1 MQSIKIKER
10 TFLPKVEGNQDFR
23 SRDRK
28 AVIYDEAG
36 KIKSIYLNEIQKI
49 KTSVGTI
56 DCEMVTFY
64 PNGNLHRV
72 FPTYAKI
79 SGFWSE
85 EEEGE
90 RLEPLTIHTPFYEF
104 RAKISCFC
112 FYPDESIKSITLWPG
127 ETVQIEK
134 NDMKIRVRYG
144 LSFYPNGALKSVEP
158 ALPVKVEHKTGIY
171 HAFDFMATGV
181 TGDKTS
187 LNFYENGDLLSLKS
201 NMTGI
206 SITDKEGKKQTFLP
220 QLMTNPFDIDSEIL
234 MPVEYQFEKEG
245 ICFTDSV
252 GNVWH
257 FLYDS
262 FQIEAIK
269 PSHNTFEMCKDTCSG
284 QCSSCNK

>member
-1 MQSIKIKER
+1 MQSIKVNQR
-10 TFLPKVEGNQDFR
+10 SFLPKEEGNQDYR

-28 AVIYDEAG
+28 SVIYDEEG

-49 KTSVGTI
+49 ETSVGRI
-56 DCEMVTFY
+56 ECEMVTFY

-72 FPTYAKI
+72 FPTFAKI

-90 RLEPLTIHTPFYEF
+90 RLEPSMICTPYYEF
-104 RAKISCFC
+104 RAKISCLC
-112 FYPDESIKSITLWPG
+112 FYPDESIKSVTLWPG
-127 ETVQIEK
+127 ETVQVEK
-134 NDMKIRVRYG
+134 NGIKIRVRYG
-144 LSFYPNGALKSVEP
+144 LSFYQSGALKSVEP
-158 ALPVKVEHKTGIY
+158 ALPIKLEHKTGTY

-206 SITDKEGKKQTFLP
+206 EITDQEGNKQTFLP

-234 MPVEYQFEKEG
+234 MPVEYKFEEDG
-245 ICFTDSV
+245 ICFGDSA
-252 GNVWH
+252 GNLWH

-262 FQIEAIK
+262 FQIEAVK
-269 PSHNTFEMCKDTCSG
+269 PSYDTLENCGDTCSG
-284 QCSSCNK
+284 QCSSCKK

>member
-1 MQSIKIKER
+1 MQSIIINKRSFFPKE
-10 TFLPKVEGNQDFR
+10 EENQDFR

-28 AVIYDEAG
+28 AVIYDDEG

-49 KTSVGTI
+49 ETSVGTL

-90 RLEPLTIHTPFYEF
+90 QLKPLAIHTPYYEF
-104 RAKISCFC
+104 EVKISSLC

-127 ETVQIEK
+127 ETLQVEK
-134 NDMKIRVRYG
+134 NGVKIRVRYG
-144 LSFYPNGALKSVEP
+144 ISFYPSGALKSVEP
-158 ALPVKVEHKTGIY
+158 ALPITLEHKTGTY

-187 LNFYENGDLLSLKS
+187 LSFYENGELFSLKS

-206 SITDKEGKKQTFLP
+206 EITDKDGKRQSFLP

-234 MPVEYQFEKEG
+234 MPVEYRFEEEG
-245 ICFTDSV
+245 IYFGDSV

-257 FLYDS
+257 FQYDS
-262 FQIEAIK
+262 FQIKAIE
-269 PSHNTFEMCKDTCSG
+269 PSYDILGNCGDTCSG
-284 QCSSCNK
+284 QCSSCKK